1 MGGFD
6 VDLRRL
12 ASRGRPVVGLLAA
25 VAATV
30 ALVGG
35 AAAQQTPSS
44 NTGPQFGEWGPG
56 RATPGGEPQ
65 LPAPTGGNLGAAA
78 PGAPAPSP
86 SFGGCNF
93 NLGGTWSASGEE
105 TNPTAFLYSGG
116 VTVTQYGRWVQA
128 TETQGMAQT
137 QYYGRCNGNS
147 VEFDVYSDGQFI
159 GYQYGVVQPGGRF
172 GPPRISFTWS
182 TWAPNFA
189 SGTEHWRRAMY

>member
-1 MGGFD
+1 MHPQT
-6 VDLRRL
+6 L
-12 ASRGRPVVGLLAA
+12 SE
-25 VAATV
+25 
-30 ALVGG
+30 G
-35 AAAQQTPSS
+35 A
-44 NTGPQFGEWGPG
+44 
-56 RATPGGEPQ
+56 
-65 LPAPTGGNLGAAA
+65 
-78 PGAPAPSP
+78 
-86 SFGGCNF
+86 
-93 NLGGTWSASGEE
+93 LGGTWSASGEE